1 MYSISFN
8 DKRYESST
16 FHSQLKSS
24 TLACFKI
31 SRPQW
36 NAEMLNWNSGQGA
49 DTFASCVWQINQ
61 DSKPGHKILLIGN
74 KLYYVY
80 AISEFN

>member
-8 DKRYESST
+8 DIYILFTTKYS
-16 FHSQLKSS
+16 KSS
-24 TLACFKI
+24 TLACYTN
-31 SRPQW
+31 SRLQW
-36 NAEMLNWNSGQGA
+36 NAKMLNWNSGQGA